1 MIVIAR
7 LRYIS
12 FLITA
17 LIVSA
22 NTMAAPVVY
31 LDETAF
37 LNDLAA
43 AGYSVVHEGF
53 EDDNAWG
60 EVRSSIVDGFHSAT
74 EVTSQGMVWTSN
86 FLAGSITT
94 GEGPAVTGMY
104 GFYSYPHGSYA
115 TPDPG
120 SDCLVPGDCGDGWRG
135 RAVDGL
141 IYAIG
146 GWIDTNTP
154 YAKLGM
160 FIGEYPDNP
169 VDFGETCDP
178 PDSENCISNAT
189 IGTQSEF
196 FGVIDAAGFER
207 FEYRELEGKIEGPGE
222 GDLKYIFADDFHFVA
237 GNPDVI
243 FKNNF
248 ESE

>member
-1 MIVIAR
+1 MIAELRLISISIA
-7 LRYIS
+7 
-12 FLITA
+12 A

-22 NTMAAPVVY
+22 NTAAAPVVY

-37 LNDLAA
+37 LNDLVA
-43 AGYSVVHEGF
+43 AGYAVKNEGF
-53 EDDNAWG
+53 EDDAVWG
-60 EVRSSIVDGFHSAT
+60 DVRSSIVDGFHGAT
-74 EVTSQGMVWTSN
+74 EVASQGIVWTSN
-86 FLAGSITT
+86 FQAGSITT

-104 GFYSYPHGSYA
+104 GFYSYPHGSYE

-120 SDCLVPGDCGDGWRG
+120 SDCLVPGECGDGWRG
-135 RAVDGL
+135 RAVNGL
-141 IYAIG
+141 IYAVG

-207 FEYRELEGKIEGPGE
+207 FEYRELEGKIEGSGE
-222 GDLKYIFADDFHFVA
+222 GDLKYIFADDFYFVA
-237 GNPDVI
+237 GTQEII

>member
-1 MIVIAR
+1 MNVIVR
-7 LRYIS
+7 LRYIN

-17 LIVSA
+17 LIVSVNA
-22 NTMAAPVVY
+22 MAAPVVY

-37 LNDLAA
+37 LEDLAA
-43 AGYSVVHEGF
+43 AGYTVVHEGF
-53 EDDNAWG
+53 EDDDTWGAVRSSLG
-60 EVRSSIVDGFHSAT
+60 EVRSAT
-74 EVTSQGMVWTSN
+74 EITSQGMVWTSN

-104 GFYSYPHGSYA
+104 GFYSSPHGSYA

-135 RAVDGL
+135 RAADGL

-146 GWIDTNTP
+146 GWVDTNTP

-160 FIGEYPDNP
+160 FLGEYPDNP
-169 VDFGETCDP
+169 VDFGEACDP

-189 IGTQSEF
+189 IGNQSEF
-196 FGVIDAAGFER
+196 FGVIDKAGFER
-207 FEYRELEGKIEGPGE
+207 FEYRELEGKVEGPGE
-222 GDLKYIFADDFHFVA
+222 GDLKYIFADDFYFVA
-237 GNPDVI
+237 GTQDVI